1 MARRRF
7 TENMRR
13 CPDCK
18 RDISRSATN
27 CPLCGCDILLRDEIN
42 KRNSLIEDTTWL
54 KQRGFDT
61 AGLTAGEIGL
71 KKIREQRKE
80 LEREWKEE
88 ENKKKEDENRKLLEK
103 KALSVGVALNKQTTN
118 KELRSMIRE
127 KEKEL
132 EKKKYQEEL
141 AEARKKGMT
150 IQEYR
155 DEKFKENSKYL
166 TGCFIIFV
174 IIILL
179 SYC

>member
-27 CPLCGCDILLRDEIN
+27 CPLCGCDVVLRDEIN
-42 KRNSLIEDTTWL
+42 KRNRLIEDTTWL

-61 AGLTAGEIGL
+61 AGLTADEIGL
-71 KKIREQRKE
+71 KKIREWGKE
-80 LEREWKEE
+80 LETEENRE
-88 ENKKKEDENRKLLEK
+88 ENKKNQEKNRKLLEK
-103 KALSVGVALNKQTTN
+103 KALSVGVAFNTQTTN
-118 KELRSMIRE
+118 KQLRSMIRE

-132 EKKKYQEEL
+132 KKKRYQEEL
-141 AEARKKGMT
+141 AEAKKKGMT
-150 IQEYR
+150 IQQYR
-155 DEKFKENSKYL
+155 DQKFKRDSI
-166 TGCFIIFV
+166 GCFIIFV
-174 IIILL
+174 IIILI